1 MSDEG
6 PRRGRERPK
15 ALGAQSQVTAAPF
28 GRLTVSVEQ
37 GTITALALEAQRRG
51 VSLSELTRTALVEW
65 IRRELPAAGP
75 TDARMGMPERRW
87 LAGARGAG
95 CRLICNIQR

>member
-15 ALGAQSQVTAAPF
+15 AIGAQF

-65 IRRELPAAGP
+65 MRRELPAAGP

-87 LAGARGAG
+87 LAGAAARGVA
-95 CRLICNIQR
+95 